1 MGEAGC
7 KVILVAYERAL
18 AEGCPVVG
26 LWHSGGARL
35 REGVVSLHAVGEVF
49 AIMTRASGKVPQI
62 SVVLGPAAG
71 GAAYGPALTDVVIL
85 GPEGRVFVTG
95 PDVVRSVT
103 GEDVDA
109 LRLGGP
115 EPHGRRSGVVHVV
128 ADDPGGRLPRGAP
141 AGGPARRPARDRR
154 RSRTATWRLTCP
166 SRASV
171 PTTCTRSSRRCS
183 TTSTSLELHPKW
195 APNVTTTLGRLGG
208 RTVGVIA
215 NNPMRLG
222 GCLDSASAE
231 KAARFVRMCDAF
243 GVPLVV
249 VVDVPGYLPGVGQ
262 EWDGVVRRGAKLLHA
277 FAEATVPRVT
287 LVTRKAY
294 GGAYI
299 AMNSRS
305 LGATRVFAW
314 PGAEVAV
321 MGAVAAVRILHR
333 RRLAEVPEDVR
344 GAGRA
349 GARGRARAAG
359 RRPRAARRRSG
370 SSTRWSSRRRPGRRS
385 RTRSSPRP
393 STVAAATTATSRSR
407 GLAQTTWW
415 SQRTGAPSPAYRNGS
430 SSSSH
435 AAPSRPAISSS
446 TVTPGSLRRPG
457 QRGAQPVLA
466 DQDVAVHAD
475 GGAEEAEVRGAGVA
489 LALAAGAGL
498 LGDLEAD
505 QPPVAQRGG
514 HRGGRAGLALPGQ
527 LGTHRARCGR
537 LAGPVERDAGAE
549 NPADGPLDVRAQRR
563 RGGVDVDNTASRHR
577 DPPSQGARCAFPSG
591 LTGRTDPCRCAA
603 PIMTHPPHQH
613 QGTRAYR

>member
-1 MGEAGC
+1 MTTTASSVGPNAAPAKVDDPRNPLTRLSLLLDDGSVELITAEDDSGMLAAIGRIDGSTAVAFCSDATIQGGAMGEAGC
-7 KVILVAYERAL
+7 GVVLEAYARAL
-18 AEGCPVVG
+18 AEDCPVVG

-62 SVVLGPAAG
+62 SVVIGPAAG

-103 GEDVDA
+103 GEDVDS

-128 ADDPGGRLPRGAP
+128 ADTQEA
-141 AGGPARRPARDRR
+141 AYAEARRLSSLLGDQGTIGDVEDRDLGRFLPD
-154 RSRTATWRLTCP
+154 SP
-166 SRASV
+166 KRAYDV
-171 PTTCTRSSRRCS
+171 RPIVEALLDDGTP
-183 TTSTSLELHPKW
+183 LELHAKW

-222 GCLDSASAE
+222 GCLDSSSAE

-243 GVPLVV
+243 GVPMVV

-333 RRLAEVPEDVR
+333 RRLAEVPADLR
-344 GAGRA
+344 GQVELELAEEHEKLAG
-349 GARGRARAAG
+349 GIARAQEIGVVDEIVDPA
-359 RRPRAARRRSG
+359 
-370 SSTRWSSRRRPGRRS
+370 
-385 RTRSSPRP
+385 RTRSALADAI
-393 STVAAATTATSRSR
+393 AAAPATR
-407 GLAQTTWW
+407 
-415 SQRTGAPSPAYRNGS
+415 
-430 SSSSH
+430 
-435 AAPSRPAISSS
+435 
-446 TVTPGSLRRPG
+446 
-457 QRGAQPVLA
+457 
-466 DQDVAVHAD
+466 
-475 GGAEEAEVRGAGVA
+475 
-489 LALAAGAGL
+489 
-498 LGDLEAD
+498 
-505 QPPVAQRGG
+505 
-514 HRGGRAGLALPGQ
+514 
-527 LGTHRARCGR
+527 GTHG
-537 LAGPVERDAGAE
+537 
-549 NPADGPLDVRAQRR
+549 NIPL
-563 RGGVDVDNTASRHR
+563 
-577 DPPSQGARCAFPSG
+577 
-591 LTGRTDPCRCAA
+591 
-603 PIMTHPPHQH
+603 
-613 QGTRAYR
+613 